1 MELNDWERR
10 LLIKYGKT
18 MQSAIA
24 QSRDADQ
31 KLYWERFVDVF
42 QRGYKEYYEKY
53 LPDLTGIDLDPTLP
67 DDVFACVNN
76 ILDVYSAI
84 YDYKRRNPDD
94 TIVATHHMS
103 TFPGFWAN
111 TEGEYYGLVLYMCK
125 LDPRPG
131 VLVGVD
137 PADLNSSPQMVPI
150 YNAMIKYWQGLEEK
164 NNLTQAQITKLLSF
178 WTEKL

>member
-1 MELNDWERR
+1 
-10 LLIKYGKT
+10 
-18 MQSAIA
+18 
-24 QSRDADQ
+24 
-31 KLYWERFVDVF
+31 
-42 QRGYKEYYEKY
+42 
-53 LPDLTGIDLDPTLP
+53 
-67 DDVFACVNN
+67 
-76 ILDVYSAI
+76 
-84 YDYKRRNPDD
+84 
-94 TIVATHHMS
+94 
-103 TFPGFWAN
+103 
-111 TEGEYYGLVLYMCK
+111 MCK